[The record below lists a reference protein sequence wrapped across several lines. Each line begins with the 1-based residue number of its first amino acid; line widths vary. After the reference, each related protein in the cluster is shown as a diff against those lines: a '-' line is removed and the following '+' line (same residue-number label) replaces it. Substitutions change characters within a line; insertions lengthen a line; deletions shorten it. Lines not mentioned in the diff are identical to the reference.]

1 LSKERIKTMENN
13 EGIKV
18 FDWDD
23 ELNDDGEGNI
33 ETVVLPDG
41 TYPFEV
47 VKVERQWYGGSERLP
62 ECNMAVLYLRVDGGK
77 LGTGLAVENIH
88 LCSKTEWKAA
98 AFLRSIGLKKH
109 GEPVKWSLIPG
120 AVGQKGRAKI
130 LVNTYKKDGVDR
142 QNNKVDKFFDKE
154 EQEAQKTFTK
164 GVF

>member
-1 LSKERIKTMENN
+1 METN

-23 ELNDDGEGNI
+23 ELNDDGEGSL

-41 TYPFEV
+41 NYPFEV
-47 VKVERQWYGGSERLP
+47 VKVERQWFNGSERLP
-62 ECNMAVLYLRVDGGK
+62 ECNMAVLYLRIDGGT

-98 AFLRSIGLKKH
+98 AFLRSIGMKKH
-109 GEPVKWSLIPG
+109 GEPVKWSLIPNSI
-120 AVGQKGRAKI
+120 GQKGRAKI
-130 LVNTYKKDGVDR
+130 IVNTYKKDGVDR
-142 QNNKVDKFFDKE
+142 QNNKIDKFFDKE

>member
-1 LSKERIKTMENN
+1 MSKERIKTMENN

-77 LGTGLAVENIH
+77 LGTGLAV
-88 LCSKTEWKAA
+88 
-98 AFLRSIGLKKH
+98 
-109 GEPVKWSLIPG
+109 
-120 AVGQKGRAKI
+120 
-130 LVNTYKKDGVDR
+130 
-142 QNNKVDKFFDKE
+142 
-154 EQEAQKTFTK
+154 
-164 GVF
+164 